1 MMFFRGAIPPACDVD
16 VGSSTRWRLV
26 YEVYQY
32 FLPEGD
38 LSEQSLISS
47 LERVANVQNV
57 QDNSRK
63 VSEISFSVLPYHFLL
78 SLVAVKLFL
87 VSLQRLFHN
96 LVCYLYVYLP

>member
-1 MMFFRGAIPPACDVD
+1 MFFRGAIPPACDVD

-38 LSEQSLISS
+38 LSERSLISS

-63 VSEISFSVLPYHFLL
+63 VSEISLSVLPYHFLL
-78 SLVAVKLFL
+78 SLVAVKYFL

-96 LVCYLYVYLP
+96 LVYYLYVYLP